1 MTSDHPSSVTG
12 ASADLGGTAVNLF
25 GLGSPLLQRALVL
38 YAGVHIAVT
47 VAACWTIRMAT
58 TWFALAV
65 GFAMMV
71 SAAILLMRYRGSKL
85 PIRQAAIVTA
95 LGVGGLGVSLVSL
108 PRDTYMT
115 IQTTPVT
122 SALAIILVLV
132 ALHGRPVVAWLGA
145 ACGTALAALGGAVTG
160 IGPGVGV
167 SSTVYWYPVLMVA
180 TLFALMATPMPE
192 RIRNI
197 REQAFARAAEE
208 AAADAA
214 AVEHDRQ
221 MRGLDARARPIL
233 ERIADGADFA
243 PADVVGARLTEA
255 QLRDAIRAPAWD
267 CDGLRDAV
275 WTARRH
281 GVSVRLLDDGALH
294 ESDPAI
300 GHVRAVLLEVLNSI
314 EPGPATVTAR
324 VLPPGRA
331 FLGSVVVNEGSR
343 SLRVDIDHDG
353 VVAETEHT
361 DQAIEPAEVRLP
373 S

>member
-1 MTSDHPSSVTG
+1 MD
-12 ASADLGGTAVNLF
+12 DTAVNLF
-25 GLGSPLLQRALVL
+25 GLGSPLLQRALGL
-38 YAGVHIAVT
+38 YAGVHVAVT
-47 VAACWTIRMAT
+47 VAACWTIRTST
-58 TWFALAV
+58 TWFALAA

-71 SAAILLMRYRGSKL
+71 SAAILLMRYRRSKL
-85 PIRQAAIVTA
+85 PIAQAALVTV
-95 LGVGGLGVSLVSL
+95 LGVGGLGISLVSL

-160 IGPGVGV
+160 ISPGVGA
-167 SSTVYWYPVLMVA
+167 SSTVYWYPVLMIA

-197 REQAFARAAEE
+197 REQAFARAAEK

-233 ERIADGADFA
+233 ERIADGDDFA
-243 PADVVGARLTEA
+243 PADVVDARLTEA

-267 CDGLRDAV
+267 CDEVRDLV

-281 GVSVRLLDDGALH
+281 GVSVRLLDDGVLD
-294 ESDPAI
+294 ESDRAI
-300 GHVRAVLLEVLNSI
+300 GHVRAVLVEVLNSI

-324 VLPPGRA
+324 ILPPGRT
-331 FLGSVVVNEGSR
+331 FLSSVVINAGSWSR
-343 SLRVDIDHDG
+343 RVDIGHDG
-353 VVAETEHT
+353 VVAATDHS
-361 DQAIEPAEVRLP
+361 DQATEPVEMRLQ